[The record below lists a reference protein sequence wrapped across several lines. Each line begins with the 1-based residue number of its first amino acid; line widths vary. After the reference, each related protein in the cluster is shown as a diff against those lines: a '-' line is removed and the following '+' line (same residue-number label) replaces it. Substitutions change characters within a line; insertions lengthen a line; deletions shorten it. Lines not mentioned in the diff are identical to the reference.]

1 MKKKILIPVIII
13 FVCILLFAGLSGGDN
28 DTSTKE
34 ASKTEDTEK
43 SSDPSEIET
52 VSVDDPMNCPAFTA
66 EKNSSDMDLQIYKTA
81 KDYKDTLTDEQAAA
95 IVNAI
100 KEENPKFYDGPEEME
115 KFLWYGYLLQ
125 CKYEDSDPRAE
136 LGTDLVQAIKYVYRN
151 VETVLDDSTKEN
163 LKQINKD
170 LGKCE

>member
-34 ASKTEDTEK
+34 ASKTENTEK
-43 SSDPSEIET
+43 SSDPSGIEA

-100 KEENPKFYDGPEEME
+100 KEENPKFYDDRKKWRNFCGMAICSSVNTRIQTLGQSLEPIWYRQLNMFTEMSRPFWMIQP
-115 KFLWYGYLLQ
+115 KKICDRLM
-125 CKYEDSDPRAE
+125 K
-136 LGTDLVQAIKYVYRN
+136 I
-151 VETVLDDSTKEN
+151 
-163 LKQINKD
+163 
-170 LGKCE
+170 

>member
-1 MKKKILIPVIII
+1 MKKKILIPVIILC
-13 FVCILLFAGLSGGDN
+13 VCIGIFACQSSD
-28 DTSTKE
+28 DTDKDTKE
-34 ASKTEDTEK
+34 AAKTENTQK
-43 SSDPSEIET
+43 SSDVKEIEA
-52 VSVDDPMNCPAFTA
+52 VAVENPMNCPAFTA
-66 EKNSSDMDLQIYKTA
+66 AENSSDMDLQIYKTA

-100 KEENPKFYDGPEEME
+100 KEENPKFYDGSEEME

-163 LKQINKD
+163 LRQVDED
-170 LGKCE
+170 LKKCE